1 MEAVLEAL
9 EKINR
14 KCDALDS
21 IEKKLENIESRV
33 KTIEEILQKEMP
45 QMKDSCSNMD
55 DHIQFVE
62 GVYTKIQ
69 RPFQR
74 LLPPLNR
81 VLRFSSPEPEPEL
94 VD

>member
-14 KCDALDS
+14 KCDVLYS
-21 IEKKLENIESRV
+21 IEKRLENIESRV
-33 KTIEEILQKEMP
+33 ESLEKILEKEMP
-45 QMKDSCSNMD
+45 QMKDSCANMD

-69 RPFQR
+69 RPFQK